1 MNAELF
7 EGLRPALLRHAYRM
21 LGSRVDAE
29 DVVQDA
35 YVRRLGAREDVRDE
49 RAFAQTIV
57 TRLCLD
63 RLGSARQRH
72 EAYVGPWLP
81 EPFVEDDTAL
91 PERAAEMA
99 EDISFAF
106 MLALERLTPAERAA
120 FLLHD
125 VLDVPFGE
133 IAVTL
138 ARSEPAVRRLA
149 SRGREHVRE
158 AHRSGATR
166 RDEAER
172 VRRAFLQA
180 IRNDDV
186 DALKALFAS
195 DAVLLSDGGGKAAAA
210 INPLNGPDRIAAF
223 IAGIARKYA
232 GTIKARNTTV
242 NGAPGLLV
250 SAFGVLLQTLALE
263 IEDGVIRAVYVMRNP
278 DKLRGAADRFGLVTE
293 DRVPGGTQRL
303 IRGRG

>member
-1 MNAELF
+1 M
-7 EGLRPALLRHAYRM
+7 
-21 LGSRVDAE
+21 AE
-29 DVVQDA
+29 DV
-35 YVRRLGAREDVRDE
+35 
-49 RAFAQTIV
+49 
-57 TRLCLD
+57 
-63 RLGSARQRH
+63 
-72 EAYVGPWLP
+72 
-81 EPFVEDDTAL
+81 
-91 PERAAEMA
+91 
-99 EDISFAF
+99 SFAF
-106 MLALERLTPAERAA
+106 MLALDRLTPAERAA

-125 VLDVPFGE
+125 VLDVPFDE

-138 ARSEPAVRRLA
+138 ARSEPAVRRWRRADA
-149 SRGREHVRE
+149 SMFAKHIG
-158 AHRSGATR
+158 
-166 RDEAER
+166 R
-172 VRRAFLQA
+172 VRRGATKPSGCDAHFCRRFAMTTSTRSKRSLQA
-180 IRNDDV
+180 TPCCSATAAGKRRQRSIRST
-186 DALKALFAS
+186 AR
-195 DAVLLSDGGGKAAAA
+195 
-210 INPLNGPDRIAAF
+210 IEIAAF